1 MSQVSPPMIPLT
13 AKEYRLLHMLVSSVN
28 HDISEQ
34 GINVIELRAKLRYG
48 MEREES
54 RELVNRNP
62 V

>member
-1 MSQVSPPMIPLT
+1 
-13 AKEYRLLHMLVSSVN
+13 MLVSSVN